1 MSAVLG
7 RLGRILVTVALVVA
21 AIAVGWRLWD
31 YYFAE
36 PWTRDGILRAD
47 VVGISTDVSGLVSE
61 VDVHDTQAVRKGDL
75 LFRIDPDRFTLALN
89 QAEADVAQ
97 KNATFQEADREARR
111 LLSLDRDAV
120 STEQQQQATA
130 VALETAAAYRDA
142 IATRDVAKLN
152 LTRSEVRATVNGVL
166 TDLSLRP
173 GDYVTAGEP
182 IAALVDSDSFYVQG
196 YFEETKLPRIHPGD
210 RATVQLMG
218 TSALLQ
224 GRVVGIA
231 GGVFDRQRSSGRSLL
246 PNINP
251 TFTWVRLAQ
260 RIPVRVQLDAV
271 PPTTQMI
278 AGRTATVT
286 ILPSAPPR

>member
-1 MSAVLG
+1 MNATFRRFG
-7 RLGRILVTVALVVA
+7 PILVTVALVLA
-21 AIAVGWRLWD
+21 AIAVGWRMWY
-31 YYFAE
+31 YYFEE

-89 QAEADVAQ
+89 QAEADVEQ
-97 KNATFQEADREARR
+97 KNATFQEADREAKRM
-111 LLSLDRDAV
+111 LSLNALAV
-120 STEQQQQATA
+120 STEQQQQSTA
-130 VALETAAAYRDA
+130 GALETAAAYRNA
-142 IATRDVAKLN
+142 AATRDVAKLN

-173 GDYVTAGEP
+173 GDYVTAGQP
-182 IAALVDSDSFYVQG
+182 IAALVDSDSFYVEG

-218 TSALLQ
+218 MSELLQ
-224 GRVVGIA
+224 GKVVGIA
-231 GGVFDRQRSSGRSLL
+231 GGVFDRQRSIGSNLL

-260 RIPVRVQLDAV
+260 RVPVRVQLDAV
-271 PPTTQMI
+271 PSTIQMV
-278 AGRTATVT
+278 AGRTAIVT
-286 ILPSAPPR
+286 ILPVPRQ